1 MRGPSVDVLGAR
13 YDSQD
18 PLGSLFG
25 ALSFG
30 TPHFLEF
37 VNLVRASQ
45 EMKNQIKEAF
55 GKLPESS
62 RRSILK
68 MIKSSVHRDEL
79 EEVLGHE

>member
-1 MRGPSVDVLGAR
+1 
-13 YDSQD
+13 
-18 PLGSLFG
+18 
-25 ALSFG
+25 
-30 TPHFLEF
+30 
-37 VNLVRASQ
+37 
-45 EMKNQIKEAF
+45 MKNQIKEAF